1 SEVVVENLVGTFRR
15 LYSSNWGPRTDDVLR
30 AALLTLAGRRN
41 ATLCEVPLLL
51 MDASVRRRLVGMVD
65 DPVGLGS
72 FWGWYE
78 GLSDAERMNVI
89 GPVLNKVRAL
99 VMRPRVRGIIGQGQ
113 PRMSMHDV
121 LAQRKVLL
129 VSLASGLLGSEASAL
144 LGAWV
149 FAELWH
155 ATTARAGLP

>member
-1 SEVVVENLVGTFRR
+1 
-15 LYSSNWGPRTDDVLR
+15 
-30 AALLTLAGRRN
+30 
-41 ATLCEVPLLL
+41 
-51 MDASVRRRLVGMVD
+51 
-65 DPVGLGS
+65 
-72 FWGWYE
+72 
-78 GLSDAERMNVI
+78 
-89 GPVLNKVRAL
+89 
-99 VMRPRVRGIIGQGQ
+99 IIGQGQ

-155 ATTARAGLP
+155 ATTARAGLPAEQRRPCFALIDEGQNFVHLPTPMASVLAEARGLGLGLTLAHQHLGQLDKEAREAVLANARSRVVFQLPSQDARSLVPYLGSNLTADELQDLEAFEVVAQLYADGR